1 LLSPK
6 VKEHLAAWRKRK
18 LSSEKR
24 ELPIYSGDAVSCCSP
39 PQEQEEKIE
48 YVNSKDFAAGEIE
61 TAIGQVTRVKTVL
74 TAADKSGAFKARWG
88 VGRMS
93 YAIAPGLYAAG
104 NPTPDS
110 PVLVSANYKLS
121 FDSLRKELGGF
132 DLWILVVDT
141 KGINVWCAAGKG
153 TFGTAEIVRMV
164 DKTSLSKMVTHHRLI
179 LPQLGAPGVAAHRV
193 KAQSGFRVIYG
204 PVRAAD
210 LPAFLNNGFK
220 ADLEMRRTT
229 FTLADRLILT
239 PVEIV
244 ALLKPLAGL
253 ALAIFLLSSAAL
265 VAGKIHYSLV
275 AALLQT
281 ATTLLPFIGAGLTGA
296 VLAPA
301 LLPYIPG
308 RALAWKGWL
317 LGMLLAIILVTV
329 FYGSASWLLKSAY
342 LLTIPAIASFLSLN
356 FTGSTTY
363 TSLSGVVKEMG
374 VALPVIIISASL
386 GTVALIISFFA

>member
-1 LLSPK
+1 M
-6 VKEHLAAWRKRK
+6 
-18 LSSEKR
+18 SSEKR
-24 ELPIYSGDAVSCCSP
+24 ELPIYSGDAASCCSP
-39 PQEQEEKIE
+39 PQEQEEKIG
-48 YVNSKDFAAGEIE
+48 YVNSKDFTAGEIE
-61 TAIGQVTRVKTVL
+61 TAIGQVPRVKTTL
-74 TAADKSGAFKARWG
+74 TAADKIGAFKARWG

-93 YAIAPGLYAAG
+93 YAVAPGLYAVG

-153 TFGTAEIVRMV
+153 NFGTAEIVRMV
-164 DKTSLSKMVTHHRLI
+164 AETKLTLLVKHRRLI
-179 LPQLGAPGVAAHRV
+179 LPQLAAPGVAAHRV
-193 KAQSGFRVIYG
+193 KAESGFRVIYG

-210 LPAFLNNGFK
+210 LPAFLNDGFK
-220 ADLEMRRTT
+220 ADPEMRHTT
-229 FTLADRLILT
+229 FNFADRLILT

-265 VAGKIHYSLV
+265 VVSGNQYSL
-275 AALLQT
+275 ANALAQT
-281 ATTLLPFIGAGLTGA
+281 GNILLPFIGAALIGA
-296 VLAPA
+296 VLIPA

-308 RALAWKGWL
+308 RALSWKGWVC
-317 LGMLLAIILVTV
+317 GMTLAVLLVTTV
-329 FYGSASWLLKSAY
+329 YGSASWLLKSSY
-342 LLTIPAIASFLSLN
+342 LLSIPAITSFLSLN

-386 GTVALIISFFA
+386 GTVALVVSFFA

>member
-1 LLSPK
+1 MYEDEAIPC
-6 VKEHLAAWRKRK
+6 
-18 LSSEKR
+18 
-24 ELPIYSGDAVSCCSP
+24 CCSP
-39 PQEQEEKIE
+39 QEQ
-48 YVNSKDFAAGEIE
+48 GESISYIDSERFLSGTIE
-61 TAIGQVTRVKTVL
+61 TVIGQVPRVKAEL
-74 TAADKSGAFKARWG
+74 TSADKIGSFKARWG

-93 YAIAPGLYAAG
+93 YAVALGLYAVG

-121 FDSLRKELGGF
+121 FDCLRQELGDL
-132 DLWILVVDT
+132 DLWILVIDT

-164 DKTSLSKMVTHHRLI
+164 DKTSLSEVVTHRRLI

-193 KAQSGFRVIYG
+193 KAESGFRVTYG
-204 PVRAAD
+204 PVRAGD

-220 ADLEMRRTT
+220 AEPEMRRTT

-265 VAGKIHYSLV
+265 VVGKIQYSLA

-281 ATTLLPFIGAGLTGA
+281 ATVLLPFIGAALTGA

-317 LGMLLAIILVTV
+317 LGMLLAIILVA
-329 FYGSASWLLKSAY
+329 FLYGSASWLLKSAY
-342 LLTIPAIASFLSLN
+342 LLAIPAIASFLSLN

-374 VALPVIIISASL
+374 VALPVMIISASL
-386 GTVALIISFFA
+386 GTVALIVSFFI

>member
-1 LLSPK
+1 MSG
-6 VKEHLAAWRKRK
+6 EK
-18 LSSEKR
+18 LF
-24 ELPIYSGDAVSCCSP
+24 LPMFNNGNEPCCSP
-39 PQEQEEKIE
+39 PQEQEKIIN
-48 YVNSKDFAAGEIE
+48 YVQIKGFVTGEIQ
-61 TAIGQVTRVKTVL
+61 TAIGPVPRVKTTL
-74 TAADKSGAFKARWG
+74 SAADKIGSFKARWG

-93 YAIAPGLYAAG
+93 YAVSPGLYAVG
-104 NPTPDS
+104 NPTPES

-121 FDSLRKELGGF
+121 FDCLRQELGSL

-141 KGINVWCAAGKG
+141 KGINVWCAAGKS

-164 DKTSLSKMVTHHRLI
+164 DKTSLSKVVNHRRLI

-193 KAQSGFRVIYG
+193 KAESGFRVIYG

-210 LPAFLNNGFK
+210 LPVFLNNGYK
-220 ADLEMRRTT
+220 AEPKMRRTT

-253 ALAIFLLSSAAL
+253 ALAIFLLSSADL
-265 VAGKIHYSLV
+265 VVGRVQYSFV

-281 ATTLLPFIGAGLTGA
+281 TYLLLPFIGASLTGA

-317 LGMLLAIILVTV
+317 LGMLLAIILVAV
-329 FYGSASWLLKSAY
+329 FYGNVSWLLKSAY

>member
-1 LLSPK
+1 M
-6 VKEHLAAWRKRK
+6 
-18 LSSEKR
+18 SSEKR

-39 PQEQEEKIE
+39 PQEQEEKTE

-61 TAIGQVTRVKTVL
+61 TAIGQVPRVKAEL
-74 TAADKSGAFKARWG
+74 ASADKIGSLKARWG

-93 YAIAPGLYAAG
+93 YAIAPGLYAVG

-110 PVLVSANYKLS
+110 PVLISANYKLS
-121 FDSLRKELGGF
+121 FDSLRQELGGL
-132 DLWILVVDT
+132 DLWILVIDT

-153 TFGTAEIVRMV
+153 TFSTAEIVRMV
-164 DKTSLSKMVTHHRLI
+164 DKTSLAKVVTHRRLV
-179 LPQLGAPGVAAHRV
+179 LPQLGAPGVAAHLV
-193 KAQSGFRVIYG
+193 KAESGFRVTYG
-204 PVRAAD
+204 PVRASN
-210 LPAFLNNGFK
+210 LPAFLNNGYK
-220 ADLEMRRTT
+220 AEPEMRRTT
-229 FTLADRLILT
+229 FTLADRLVLT

-253 ALAIFLLSSAAL
+253 ALAIFLLSSAAT
-265 VAGKIHYSLV
+265 VVGKIHYSLA

-281 ATTLLPFIGAGLTGA
+281 ATILLPFIGAALTGA

-317 LGMLLAIILVTV
+317 LGMLLAIILVAV

-374 VALPVIIISASL
+374 VALPVMTVSASL
-386 GTVALIISFFA
+386 GTVFLIISFFI

>member
-1 LLSPK
+1 MSGK
-6 VKEHLAAWRKRK
+6 ID
-18 LSSEKR
+18 
-24 ELPIYSGDAVSCCSP
+24 LPMYEDKAIPCCSS
-39 PQEQEEKIE
+39 PQEQEEEIS
-48 YVNSKDFAAGEIE
+48 YVDSEHFLSGTIE
-61 TAIGQVTRVKTVL
+61 TVIGQVPRVKAEL
-74 TAADKSGAFKARWG
+74 ASADKIGSLKARWG

-93 YAIAPGLYAAG
+93 YAIAPGLYAVG

-121 FDSLRKELGGF
+121 FDSLRQELGGL
-132 DLWILVVDT
+132 DLWILVIDT

-164 DKTSLSKMVTHHRLI
+164 DKTSLSEVVTHRRLI
-179 LPQLGAPGVAAHRV
+179 LPQLGAPGVVAHRV
-193 KAQSGFRVIYG
+193 KAESGFRVTYG

-210 LPAFLNNGFK
+210 LSAFINNGYK
-220 ADLEMRRTT
+220 AEPEMRHTT

-253 ALAIFLLSSAAL
+253 ALAIFLLSSADL
-265 VAGKIHYSLV
+265 VVGRDEYSFAAVLV
-275 AALLQT
+275 QT
-281 ATTLLPFIGAGLTGA
+281 GHILLPFIGAALTGA

-317 LGMLLAIILVTV
+317 LGLVLALILVAG
-329 FYGSASWLLKSAY
+329 FYGNASWLLKSAY

-374 VALPVIIISASL
+374 VALPVLIISASL
-386 GTVALIISFFA
+386 GTVALIVSFFI

>member
-1 LLSPK
+1 MSGK
-6 VKEHLAAWRKRK
+6 ID
-18 LSSEKR
+18 
-24 ELPIYSGDAVSCCSP
+24 LPMYEDKAIPCCSS
-39 PQEQEEKIE
+39 PQEQEEAIS
-48 YVNSKDFAAGEIE
+48 YVDGERFLSGTIE
-61 TAIGQVTRVKTVL
+61 TVIGQVPRVKTEL
-74 TAADKSGAFKARWG
+74 TSADKIGSFKARWG

-93 YAIAPGLYAAG
+93 YAIAPGLYAVG
-104 NPTPDS
+104 DPTPDS

-121 FDSLRKELGGF
+121 FDSLRQELDGL
-132 DLWILVVDT
+132 DLWILVIDT

-164 DKTSLSKMVTHHRLI
+164 DKTSLSKVVTHRRLI
-179 LPQLGAPGVAAHRV
+179 LPQLGAPGVAAHLV
-193 KAQSGFRVIYG
+193 KAESGFRVTYG
-204 PVRAAD
+204 PVLAGD
-210 LPAFLNNGFK
+210 LPAFLNNGYK
-220 ADLEMRRTT
+220 AEPKMRRTT

-253 ALAIFLLSSAAL
+253 TLAIFLLSSAAL
-265 VAGKIHYSLV
+265 VVGKIQYSLA

-281 ATTLLPFIGAGLTGA
+281 TYLLLPFIGAALTGA

-308 RALAWKGWL
+308 RALAWKGCL
-317 LGMLLAIILVTV
+317 LGMVLTFILLAS
-329 FYGSASWLLKSAY
+329 FYSNASWLLKSSY

-374 VALPVIIISASL
+374 VALPVMIISASL
-386 GTVALIISFFA
+386 GTVALIVSFFM

>member
-1 LLSPK
+1 
-6 VKEHLAAWRKRK
+6 V
-18 LSSEKR
+18 SSEKPF
-24 ELPIYSGDAVSCCSP
+24 LPMSNSGSVPCCDP
-39 PQEQEEKIE
+39 PQEQEEIIS
-48 YVNSKDFAAGEIE
+48 YVESKGFITGDIQ
-61 TAIGQVTRVKTVL
+61 TAIGQVPRVKTSL
-74 TAADKSGAFKARWG
+74 TAADKIGAFKARWG
-88 VGRMS
+88 VGRMN
-93 YAIAPGLYAAG
+93 YAVAPGLYAVG
-104 NPTPDS
+104 NPTPES

-132 DLWILVVDT
+132 NLWILVVDT

-153 TFGTAEIVRMV
+153 NFGTAEIVRMALG
-164 DKTSLSKMVTHHRLI
+164 TMLTLLINHRKLI
-179 LPQLGAPGVAAHRV
+179 LPQLAAPGVAAHRV
-193 KAQSGFRVIYG
+193 KAESGFRVIYG

-220 ADLEMRRTT
+220 ADPEMRRTT
-229 FTLADRLILT
+229 FTFADRLVLI

-244 ALLKPLAGL
+244 ALLKPMAGL
-253 ALAIFLLSSAAL
+253 ALAIFLLRSVTLVVGSNQYSLSSALA
-265 VAGKIHYSLV
+265 
-275 AALLQT
+275 QT
-281 ATTLLPFIGAGLTGA
+281 GHILLPFIGAALIGA

-308 RALAWKGWL
+308 RALSWKGWVC
-317 LGMLLAIILVTV
+317 GMALAVLLVTTV
-329 FYGSASWLLKSAY
+329 YGSASWLLKSSH
-342 LLTIPAIASFLSLN
+342 LLSIPAIASFLSLN

>member
-1 LLSPK
+1 M
-6 VKEHLAAWRKRK
+6 
-18 LSSEKR
+18 SSEKR
-24 ELPIYSGDAVSCCSP
+24 ELPIYSGDANSCCSP
-39 PQEQEEKIE
+39 PHEQEEKIE
-48 YVNSKDFAAGEIE
+48 YVNSKGFAAGEIE

-74 TAADKSGAFKARWG
+74 TAADKIGAFKARWG

-93 YAIAPGLYAAG
+93 YAVAPGLYAVG
-104 NPTPDS
+104 NPTPES

-153 TFGTAEIVRMV
+153 NFGTAEIVRMALET
-164 DKTSLSKMVTHHRLI
+164 KLTLLMTHRKLI
-179 LPQLGAPGVAAHRV
+179 LPQLAAPGVAAHRV
-193 KAQSGFRVIYG
+193 KADSGFRVIYG

-220 ADLEMRRTT
+220 ADPEMRHST
-229 FTLADRLILT
+229 FNFTDRLILT

-253 ALAIFLLSSAAL
+253 ALSIFLLSTAAL
-265 VAGKIHYSLV
+265 VVGGNQYSLST
-275 AALLQT
+275 ALAQT
-281 ATTLLPFIGAGLTGA
+281 GHILLPFIGAALIGA

-301 LLPYIPG
+301 LLPYVPG
-308 RALAWKGWL
+308 RALSWKGWVCGMALAVL
-317 LGMLLAIILVTV
+317 LVSTV
-329 FYGSASWLLKSAY
+329 YDSASWLLKSSY
-342 LLTIPAIASFLSLN
+342 LLSIPAIASYLSLN